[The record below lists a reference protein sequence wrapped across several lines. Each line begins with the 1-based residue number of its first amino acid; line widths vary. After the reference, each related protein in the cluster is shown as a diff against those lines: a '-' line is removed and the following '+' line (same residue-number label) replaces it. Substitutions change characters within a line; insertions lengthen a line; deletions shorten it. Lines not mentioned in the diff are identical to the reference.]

1 MDIVNWDALK
11 KGLLIKDTLESTDD
25 LVLVAANTSY
35 NKRGDLYQTY
45 AVPAS
50 ALGGGGGGGT
60 YTVTNGLTETPANN
74 FRLGGSLL
82 GDTSI
87 DAGGYG
93 FNVSRTATGLTGA
106 VFNVVNFSGNTPTAI
121 MTLTDALAEGQP
133 VLSLSKTDTAG
144 IIPTLDYAAGVLSIN
159 IQQNT
164 APAGPANGITIAKS
178 PGTLN
183 STADIAFTFNA
194 FGAATVGG
202 PANRISAK
210 VYNQTTVNY
219 RTDLEFFTSSGSIAN
234 IPTLAKKM
242 SITGPGQLIL
252 DEYGSATFNGTV
264 RYLLAVDTLGNVQE
278 VTLAGLTNALND
290 AAAAAAGVPL
300 SGIYRNGSVLQI
312 RAV

>member
-11 KGLLIKDTLESTDD
+11 KKLLIRDTLESADD

-60 YTVTNGLTETPANN
+60 YTVTNGLTEAPANN
-74 FRLGGSLL
+74 FKLGGSLL
-82 GDTSI
+82 ADTDI
-87 DAGGYG
+87 NAGGYG
-93 FNVSRTATGLTGA
+93 FNVFRTAIGLTGP
-106 VFNVVNFSGNTPTAI
+106 VFNVTNTSGNTPTAT
-121 MTLTDALAEGQP
+121 MTLSDALAEGQP
-133 VLSLSKTDTAG
+133 VLGLIKNDTAG
-144 IIPTLDYAAGVLSIN
+144 VIPTVDYGAGVISLNIN
-159 IQQNT
+159 QVN
-164 APAGPANGITIAKS
+164 APAGPANAISISKS

-183 STADIAFTFNA
+183 STADIAFNFNA
-194 FGAATVGG
+194 FGAVTVGG

-210 VYNQTTVNY
+210 VYNQTNLSY
-219 RTDLEFFTSSGSIAN
+219 RTDLEFFTSFGSALN
-234 IPTLAKKM
+234 IPLLAKKM
-242 SITGPGQLIL
+242 SITGPGQLVL
-252 DEYGSATFNGTV
+252 DEYGSAAFNGTV

-312 RAV
+312 RAI

>member
-11 KGLLIKDTLESTDD
+11 KELLIKDSLESTND

-50 ALGGGGGGGT
+50 ALGGGGGGT
-60 YTVTNGLTETPANN
+60 YTVSNGLTEAPPNN
-74 FRLGGSLL
+74 FKLGGSLL
-82 GDTSI
+82 EDTAI
-87 DAGGYG
+87 NVNGYSFG
-93 FNVSRTATGLTGA
+93 ISRNTAGLTGPA
-106 VFNVVNFSGNTPTAI
+106 FSVTSLIGNTQAGS
-121 MTLTDALAEGQP
+121 MTIFDSLAEGQS
-133 VLSLSKTDTAG
+133 VLLLSKFDTAG
-144 IIPTLDYAAGVLSIN
+144 VIPTLDYGAGVLGISIN
-159 IQQNT
+159 QNN
-164 APAGPANGITIAKS
+164 APAGPANAISINKS
-178 PGTLN
+178 PGTVN
-183 STADIAFTFNA
+183 STADIQFNFNA

-210 VYNQTTVNY
+210 IYNQTVLNY
-219 RTDLEFFTSSGSIAN
+219 RTDLEFFTSSGSALN
-234 IPTLAKKM
+234 IPLSAKKM

-264 RYLLAVDTLGNVQE
+264 RYLLAVDTSGNVQE

-312 RAV
+312 RAI